1 MNLYALY
8 LIHIFLS
15 SEWLKWESH
24 DMFHSTIFLLFLLTN
39 PEKNTFLGCY
49 LTLSIHCHSVQQESS
64 MLQVRECG
72 RDYVINQSLHT
83 KTLIMANLKL
93 AKPESKQNSSFQ
105 MVDDDDLFAILQNVD
120 SNNTEKKFAISVFEE
135 YFA

>member
-1 MNLYALY
+1 
-8 LIHIFLS
+8 
-15 SEWLKWESH
+15 
-24 DMFHSTIFLLFLLTN
+24 
-39 PEKNTFLGCY
+39 
-49 LTLSIHCHSVQQESS
+49 
-64 MLQVRECG
+64 MLQVQDCG